1 MQHFFED
8 WRNFGNLQTF
18 AKFLKFG
25 VVLNFKKI
33 LIGRFITYTN
43 WL

>member
-8 WRNFGNLQTF
+8 WRNFGNPQTF